1 MNVTNR
7 TRGILIGLLWL
18 GRILT
23 VLVFLFWGAFFVE
36 HLIAWFAHPLSH
48 PPPFHVWVGQAL
60 LDGGPHRLHRKSSG
74 VGLQFFE
81 DFGNGH
87 AQGISTRTTVP
98 GRCFLATR
106 EPTGRMPC
114 TSAANYRG
122 FIQNFLIVDA
132 PNSRVAT
139 LSVWETEA
147 DARAIYEDEGGLYQT
162 AIAKLK
168 PMLAGPPDSWMG
180 PLTRVDK

>member
-1 MNVTNR
+1 LGIRKEVRVHGMNVR
-7 TRGILIGLLWL
+7 VRIQPGKVEEVARLL
-18 GRILT
+18 
-23 VLVFLFWGAFFVE
+23 
-36 HLIAWFAHPLSH
+36 
-48 PPPFHVWVGQAL
+48 
-60 LDGGPHRLHRKSSG
+60 
-74 VGLQFFE
+74 
-81 DFGNGH
+81 
-87 AQGISTRTTVP
+87 
-98 GRCFLATR
+98 R
-106 EPTGRMPC
+106 EEIMPT
-114 TSAANYRG
+114 AANYRG

-132 PNSRVAT
+132 PNSRLAT